1 MNKQMKSQLK
11 ETGSEKYFPEYA
23 LIDASVMNPDGYP
36 SDAQPDA
43 SLIFG

>member
-1 MNKQMKSQLK
+1 MKKQMKSQLK

-23 LIDASVMNPDGYP
+23 LIDASVLNPDGCP
-36 SDAQPDA
+36 SGVQPDA